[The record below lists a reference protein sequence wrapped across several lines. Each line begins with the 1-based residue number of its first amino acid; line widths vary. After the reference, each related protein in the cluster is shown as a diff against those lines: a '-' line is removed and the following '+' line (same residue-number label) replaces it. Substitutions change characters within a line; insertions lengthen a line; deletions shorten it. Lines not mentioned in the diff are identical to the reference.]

1 MWNKS
6 SLLLLR
12 VRVKKNSRGFGFAL
26 ALAGY
31 ALTGFLLA
39 WEPLLGILPG
49 PWGEK
54 ARKAVDTA
62 LSVLW
67 MVMDSEPQNF
77 VHVDTEKDSSAIKVD
92 LRTLGF
98 FSEGREEP

>member
-1 MWNKS
+1 MWSKS
-6 SLLLLR
+6 PFLLLR
-12 VRVKKNSRGFGFAL
+12 VRIKKNGRGFGFVL

-39 WEPLLGILPG
+39 WEPLLGFLPG
-49 PWGEK
+49 LWGAR

-62 LSVLW
+62 LTVLW
-67 MVMDSEPQNF
+67 MVTDSEPQEL
-77 VHVDTEKDSSAIKVD
+77 VHVDAEKDSGRVKVD

-98 FSEGREEP
+98 FSGRREMP